1 MPRSSSR
8 LRTGGTVAMAFLIA
22 AASGLV
28 LTGTAHA
35 AADPISPDPD
45 PGASSD
51 PGAPA
56 DPGDPGNSSGPS
68 TRVTAASRA
77 DVHAGPNNAEAVL
90 SHVSPNVSYPAECW
104 EEGGTVT
111 VKGKTR
117 NAWVKLQLKSGG
129 EGYVN
134 AIYLKGDEHGNVTNP
149 C

>member
-1 MPRSSSR
+1 MPRNSSR
-8 LRTGGTVAMAFLIA
+8 LRTGGSVAMAFLIA

-35 AADPISPDPD
+35 QDDPISPDPD

-51 PGAPA
+51 PSAPS
-56 DPGDPGNSSGPS
+56 DPDPSAST

-77 DVHAGPNNAEAVL
+77 DVHAGPNNEEAVV
-90 SHVSPNVSYPAECW
+90 SHVAPNVSYPAECW
-104 EEGGTVT
+104 EEGGAVT
-111 VKGKTR
+111 VKGKSRST
-117 NAWVKLQLKSGG
+117 WVKLQLKSGG

-134 AIYLKGDEHGNVTNP
+134 GDEHGNVTNQ

>member
-1 MPRSSSR
+1 MPRNSSR
-8 LRTGGTVAMAFLIA
+8 LRTGGSVATAFLIA

-35 AADPISPDPD
+35 QDDPISPDPD

-51 PGAPA
+51 PSAPS
-56 DPGDPGNSSGPS
+56 DPDPSAST

-77 DVHAGPNNAEAVL
+77 DVHAGPNNAEAVV
-90 SHVSPNVSYPAECW
+90 SHVAPNVSYPAECW
-104 EEGGTVT
+104 EEGGAVT
-111 VKGKTR
+111 VKGKSR
-117 NAWVKLQLKSGG
+117 NSWVKLQLKSGG

-134 AIYLKGDEHGNVTNP
+134 AIYLKGDEHGNVTNQ